1 MHGCFN
7 LKFLDRLR
15 VARNILRWGSP
26 YRPNVAVKSMPFSLP
41 TWNLN
46 REILPLVDYLSY
58 ASEGYAKNSV
68 VYSCIR
74 KIATTAPAASLRV
87 EKIVDGQRESVDSNV
102 TTFFQSPN
110 PYLNAFTFQ
119 ETIHTFLNL
128 IGECF
133 LIRAGN
139 ELWFG
144 RPDRMYPVPL
154 ERKLA
159 GYVYISADGRRT
171 PFLPDEVIFIKY
183 PNPLDEF
190 EGLGR
195 GLSPLSSAAI
205 EADVD
210 NNSTAFMKEFF
221 NNACVPFGLLKSKHI
236 LDDADVVRIRQR
248 MKEQYGSAAKIS
260 GHVTAQQQNWNGWK
274 YGSASSRRWHE
285 LMILDA
291 DMEYQK
297 MGLAPQEIAL
307 PEVRMLTESRICAV
321 FDVPP
326 ILVGVQ
332 VGLKNTGAFSD
343 VAIKEA
349 RRQLWFDKII
359 PDNQRIA
366 EVFTNFFRDVLGE
379 NEVIAHDYSQVAI
392 LQEDRTARFARAN
405 QGYQGGWLTQN
416 EARME
421 AGFKAVD
428 DGDNFKVDQKPV
440 ELIKWKESSSNG
452 HFRDIPSRLT
462 LSPEL

>member
-1 MHGCFN
+1 
-7 LKFLDRLR
+7 
-15 VARNILRWGSP
+15 
-26 YRPNVAVKSMPFSLP
+26 MPFSFP
-41 TWNLN
+41 TWNLR

-87 EKIVDGQRESVDSNV
+87 ERIVDGQREAVASDLTSI
-102 TTFFQSPN
+102 FQSPN

-133 LIRAGN
+133 IIKVGLGGRVGRPLKKP
-139 ELWFG
+139 ELWFA
-144 RPDRMYPVPL
+144 RPDRMHPVPA
-154 ERKLA
+154 EKKLL
-159 GYVYISADGRRT
+159 GYVYISEDGKRT
-171 PFLPDEVIFIKY
+171 PFTPDEIIHVKY
-183 PNPLDEF
+183 PNPLDQW

-195 GLSPLSSAAI
+195 GLSPLSAAAI
-205 EADVD
+205 ETDVD

-236 LDDADVVRIRQR
+236 LDDADVTRIRQR
-248 MKEQYGSAAKIS
+248 MKEQYGSASQTS
-260 GHVTAQQQNWNGWK
+260 GSVTSQAQSWNGFVQQTRAGK
-274 YGSASSRRWHE
+274 RWHE

-291 DMEYQK
+291 DMDYQK
-297 MGLAPQEIAL
+297 MGLAPDEIAL
-307 PEVRMLTESRICAV
+307 PEIRSLTESRICAV

-332 VGLKNTGAFSD
+332 IGIKNVGSFNETA
-343 VAIKEA
+343 VKEA

-359 PDNQRIA
+359 PDNQRIG
-366 EVFTNFFRDVLGE
+366 EVFTQAFRDHLAE

-392 LQEDRTARFARAN
+392 LQEDRTARFQRAT
-405 QGYQGGWLTQN
+405 QGYTNGWLTQN
-416 EARME
+416 EARRE
-421 AGFKAVD
+421 AGFQEVSG
-428 DGDNFKVDQKPV
+428 GDNFKVDSKLTEAKEWPSHNEKNGRFKDSLLKRTV
-440 ELIKWKESSSNG
+440 NLEL
-452 HFRDIPSRLT
+452 
-462 LSPEL
+462 